1 MTTAK
6 VSGDRKQNTFLVE
19 QLYRS
24 PDIARI
30 HSQLTSVSIFN
41 AVLSITTFLG
51 NALILVQCSSQL
63 VFTSSTVQT
72 LASQL
77 YSNRCL
83 FCSDCTASVRDFV
96 GDCGEWTLE
105 HVSVRSSHTFFF
117 FNRSLVRSVSADN
130 KLDQRGQTSRSL
142 VGAEIQIRC
151 NFAES
156 LLDNYW
162 LLRFVH
168 CLFNNQALL

>member
-1 MTTAK
+1 MDNVDQSIPGQLATTTTTKIVILQSNDYKK
-6 VSGDRKQNTFLVE
+6 VSGDQKQNTFLFE

-24 PDIARI
+24 PDLARI

-96 GDCGEWTLE
+96 GDCGE
-105 HVSVRSSHTFFF
+105 
-117 FNRSLVRSVSADN
+117 
-130 KLDQRGQTSRSL
+130 
-142 VGAEIQIRC
+142 
-151 NFAES
+151 
-156 LLDNYW
+156 
-162 LLRFVH
+162 
-168 CLFNNQALL
+168 